1 MALSKCSSIPPL
13 IIDGNLLSDGT
24 AKSEALNTFF
34 ASQCNLSVPEYSNKF
49 LAEQRNVA
57 AAPNNE
63 PIFIDAVTTS
73 EDEIKTIL
81 SKLDVNKAR
90 GSDLI
95 GNRILKECSDALS
108 LPLSILFNNSLD
120 NAIFPTDWKKA
131 DVCPVFKKDN
141 PQLISNYRPI
151 SLLSP
156 TSKVLERIVYN
167 RLYDYCL
174 ANNLLTPK
182 TRDSKKRICHQSVDS
197 LNCQNL

>member
-1 MALSKCSSIPPL
+1 M
-13 IIDGNLLSDGT
+13 IIDGNLLTDGN
-24 AKSEALNTFF
+24 AKSESLNAFF
-34 ASQCNLSVPEYSNKF
+34 ASQCNLTVPGYANEF
-49 LAEQRNVA
+49 LAEHKNSA

-63 PIFIDAVTTS
+63 SIIIDAVTTS
-73 EDEIKTIL
+73 EEEIKIIL
-81 SKLDVNKAR
+81 SNLDVNKAR

-95 GNRILKECSDALS
+95 GNRILKECSDVLS

-141 PQLISNYRPI
+141 PQLVSNYRPI

-156 TSKVLERIVYN
+156 TSKILEKIVYN

-174 ANNLLTPK
+174 ANKLLTPK
-182 TRDSKKRICHQSVDS
+182 NSGFKKNESAVNQLIHLTAEIYNGVLRITKK
-197 LNCQNL
+197 